1 MSEGNEGEKILSPRG
16 DFSHSIPDSKRYLF
30 HNRAQ
35 GESGDVECIV
45 LIFIFLKEMSFYVKF
60 KTFAV
65 AWTRSNAWWWHANV
79 CCQLTGFTIH
89 YTFFGFRLTPFNA
102 DLAKCIGYNE
112 RASSGCSLWY
122 KSMTFTP
129 EDGKLI
135 LHLIESSVLELCGS
149 PADSCHSNVGSSLQG
164 LICLTFWHRE
174 IDYLPHLQSF
184 HSNYLHHL
192 MHTKKD
198 IRLAAH

>member
-65 AWTRSNAWWWHANV
+65 A
-79 CCQLTGFTIH
+79 
-89 YTFFGFRLTPFNA
+89 
-102 DLAKCIGYNE
+102 
-112 RASSGCSLWY
+112 
-122 KSMTFTP
+122 
-129 EDGKLI
+129 
-135 LHLIESSVLELCGS
+135 
-149 PADSCHSNVGSSLQG
+149 
-164 LICLTFWHRE
+164 
-174 IDYLPHLQSF
+174 
-184 HSNYLHHL
+184 
-192 MHTKKD
+192 
-198 IRLAAH
+198 